1 MNHGQN
7 RGSKSRKLSQEKCS
21 LNENI
26 GKFRNFAEI
35 GRAEF
40 RTYVEIWGSICKM
53 HHWLRKLDA
62 LYIPRYIH
70 AYNAYI
76 LYATFRM
83 PIYMYRLPT
92 KGNVRGNVLVKNV
105 RQGKLSPSP
114 ASQLCYTP

>member
-70 AYNAYI
+70 AYMRTYCMQLSVC
-76 LYATFRM
+76 LYTCIGFLRKEM
-83 PIYMYRLPT
+83 SGEM
-92 KGNVRGNVLVKNV
+92 
-105 RQGKLSPSP
+105 S
-114 ASQLCYTP
+114 